1 MDRTYFHITVPFHND
16 TLSGHQFFHLCYR
29 QIENRLNNRTLGSND
44 DHLIA
49 GIIKSRPDSMRIPE
63 SEKIPASQQTG
74 NDISSVPAC
83 RSFLQN
89 MFDIDI
95 LFDRIVHRL
104 TGQALGLESPVEV
117 FHLIIQ

>member
-1 MDRTYFHITVPFHND
+1 MVV
-16 TLSGHQFFHLCYR
+16 
-29 QIENRLNNRTLGSND
+29 IEMENGDKIKIELYPE
-44 DHLIA
+44 IA
-49 GIIKSRPDSMRIPE
+49 PE